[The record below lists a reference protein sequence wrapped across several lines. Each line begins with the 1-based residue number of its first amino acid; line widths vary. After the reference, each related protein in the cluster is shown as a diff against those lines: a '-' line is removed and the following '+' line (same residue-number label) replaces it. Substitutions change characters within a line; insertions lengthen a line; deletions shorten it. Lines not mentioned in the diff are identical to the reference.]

1 MSENSSTAAATPE
14 EIEARLAAL
23 RASVVSDVEE
33 LTVRIAPNALKAVA
47 RTTAESTIADLRERA
62 ESTAAG
68 LKTRFS
74 GGTDTPLASAHTSG
88 GDSRSLGERI
98 RRLLDDAQ
106 DGDPQ
111 ALALVTGAVATL
123 AGLSA
128 FALIKALRR

>member
-1 MSENSSTAAATPE
+1 MSENNSTAAATPE
-14 EIEARLAAL
+14 EIEARLADL

-33 LTVRIAPNALKAVA
+33 LTVRLAPNALKAAA
-47 RTTAESTIADLRERA
+47 RTTAESTVADLRERA

-68 LKTRFS
+68 LKARFS
-74 GGTDTPLASAHTSG
+74 GGTDTPSVSADAPKYDSSSLLARA
-88 GDSRSLGERI
+88 

-111 ALALVTGAVATL
+111 ALALVTGAVAAL

-128 FALIKALRR
+128 IALIKALRR

>member
-33 LTVRIAPNALKAVA
+33 LTVRLAPNTLKAVA
-47 RTTAESTIADLRERA
+47 RTTAESTVADLRERA

-68 LKTRFS
+68 LKARFS
-74 GGTDTPLASAHTSG
+74 GDADTPLASTYTSG
-88 GDSRSLGERI
+88 SDSPSLSTRL

-128 FALIKALRR
+128 FALVKALRH